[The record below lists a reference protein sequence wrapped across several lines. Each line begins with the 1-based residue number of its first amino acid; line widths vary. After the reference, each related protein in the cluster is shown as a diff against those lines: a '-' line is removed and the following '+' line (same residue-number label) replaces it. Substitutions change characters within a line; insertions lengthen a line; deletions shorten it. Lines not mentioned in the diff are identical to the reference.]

1 VVSEFGRSSGASAV
15 GAAED
20 LAFLLHAMSNYAT
33 TTMRTGRR
41 EPLYCT
47 FEAVKNVGFAGDSD
61 FKRIVVVIS
70 ADFTF
75 SHF

>member
-1 VVSEFGRSSGASAV
+1 MVSEFGRPSGACAV
-15 GAAED
+15 GTAED

-33 TTMRTGRR
+33 ATMRASRR
-41 EPLYCT
+41 EPLYRT
-47 FEAVKNVGFAGDSD
+47 FEAVKNMAFTGDSD
-61 FKRIVVVIS
+61 FNCIVVVVS